1 MHKVRADRPVDP
13 ITKSILRQFNAVS
26 QELGLD
32 YFLVGATARDI
43 LLLHVFGIDPRRAT
57 RDVDLAI
64 AIPDWKAFDN
74 VKARL
79 LTQSSNWSPS
89 TSPQGLLY
97 REHGAAFATPVD
109 LVPFGK
115 LENPQNTIAWPPD
128 MAVIMN
134 VAGYAEAL
142 QSAAQVQ
149 IDDDL
154 VIRVASLPGL
164 AILKIFA
171 WVDRGAADRK
181 DAYDLLAILK
191 NYSETDNL
199 DRLYADEQILF
210 ESYGYDPELA
220 GAGLLG
226 KDVVALA
233 NGETRAELIAI
244 LNDEVTFNRLV
255 QHTSSSLFGGE
266 SNRKI
271 FQAFRD
277 QLIS

>member
-13 ITKSILRQFNAVS
+13 ITKNILRQFNSVS

-64 AIPDWKAFDN
+64 AVPDWSAFDN
-74 VKARL
+74 VKAQL
-79 LTQSSNWSPS
+79 LAQTSNWSAS
-89 TSPQGLLY
+89 TSLQGLLY
-97 REHGAAFATPVD
+97 REPGTHFATPVD
-109 LVPFGK
+109 LIPFGK
-115 LENPQNTIAWPPD
+115 VENPPNTIAWPPE
-128 MAVIMN
+128 MAIIMN

-149 IDDDL
+149 IDGDL

-171 WVDRGAADRK
+171 WLDRGATDRK

-199 DRLYADEQILF
+199 DRLYADEQALF
-210 ESYGYDPELA
+210 ETYAYNPQQA

-233 NGETRAELIAI
+233 NKETRAQLIAI
-244 LNDEVTFNRLV
+244 LNDEVKFNRLV
-255 QHTSSSLFGGE
+255 QHASSPLFDGE
-266 SNRKI
+266 GNRKI
-271 FQAFRD
+271 FQAFKD
-277 QLIS
+277 QVIL